1 MGHLINHPP
10 RDFPPNAAFHSID
23 VPHDILADSAL
34 RWFLPCVRYMSREQR
49 MELVEGQ
56 SMETYLPGLGVI
68 STRDIEEGEEVF
80 CNYNYDADVAPE
92 WYSAVG

>member
-23 VPHDILADSAL
+23 VPHDIVADPCL
-34 RWFLPCVRYMSREQR
+34 RWFVPCLRYTSREQS
-49 MELVEGQ
+49 MGMLEEAGQ
-56 SMETYLPGLGVI
+56 EKSLPGLGVI

-80 CNYNYDADVAPE
+80 CNYNFDVDVAPK
-92 WYSAVG
+92 WYAAVS